1 MKSSEHPLANDDF
14 PLRADGDKLVR
25 KDGSEVARVSSA
37 AVAKDIADR
46 LNRDQLKHQEDVWS
60 A

>member
-1 MKSSEHPLANDDF
+1 MKSPGLPLANDDF
-14 PLRADGDKLVR
+14 PLRADGDRLVR
-25 KDGSEVARVSSA
+25 KDGSELARMSSA
-37 AVAKDIADR
+37 VIAKEIADR